1 MGKVFNKILKPVN
14 KGMSSIFG
22 DELGSALTMAGIAAL
37 AVYGGGAALGAMS
50 SAGIG
55 GSAVAGTAAGTAGS
69 AAAAA
74 GGSAA
79 AAGGSAAL
87 FSGTGAMTALAGAT
101 GGYQQGAA
109 KVAAEK
115 QEAAQ
120 MDAQRRADEALRQ
133 QELTRKRALL
143 AEQTG
148 LAARSNS
155 ARNVRNTLQGL
166 ASSKLGS
173 TEDKLGGA

>member
-1 MGKVFNKILKPVN
+1 MGKVF
-14 KGMSSIFG
+14 SSITKPISKGLSSVFG
-22 DELGSALTMAGIAAL
+22 EEIGGALTTAAL
-37 AVYGGGAALGAMS
+37 VAAMVYGGGAL
-50 SAGIG
+50 
-55 GSAVAGTAAGTAGS
+55 AGTMGWGAAGTAGS
-69 AAAAA
+69 AATAA
-74 GGSAA
+74 GTSAA
-79 AAGGSAAL
+79 HAGGMAALGSTGGVAATLAAGTS
-87 FSGTGAMTALAGAT
+87 
-101 GGYQQGAA
+101 GYQQGAA

>member
-1 MGKVFNKILKPVN
+1 MGKVL
-14 KGMSSIFG
+14 SSITKPISKGLSSVFG
-22 DELGSALTMAGIAAL
+22 EEIGGALTTAAL
-37 AVYGGGAALGAMS
+37 VAAMVYGGGALAGTMGWGA
-50 SAGIG
+50 AGAA
-55 GSAVAGTAAGTAGS
+55 GSAATAAGTS
-69 AAAAA
+69 AAHA
-74 GGSAA
+74 GGMVALGSTGGVAA
-79 AAGGSAAL
+79 TLAGGTS
-87 FSGTGAMTALAGAT
+87 
-101 GGYQQGAA
+101 GYQQGAA
-109 KVAAEK
+109 KVAADK

>member
-1 MGKVFNKILKPVN
+1 MGKVVSSITKPVN
-14 KGMSSIFG
+14 KGLSSIFG
-22 DELGSALTMAGIAAL
+22 EEIGGALTTAAL
-37 AVYGGGAALGAMS
+37 VAAAVYGGGAALGAMG

-87 FSGTGAMTALAGAT
+87 FSGTGAMASLAGAT
-101 GGYQQGAA
+101 AGYQQGAG
-109 KVAAEK
+109 KVAADK

-120 MDAQRRADEALRQ
+120 MEAQRRANESIRQ
-133 QELTRKRALL
+133 QELTRKRAML

-148 LAARSNS
+148 LAARSNA

-166 ASSKLGS
+166 SSSKLGS
-173 TEDKLGGA
+173 EEDKLGGA